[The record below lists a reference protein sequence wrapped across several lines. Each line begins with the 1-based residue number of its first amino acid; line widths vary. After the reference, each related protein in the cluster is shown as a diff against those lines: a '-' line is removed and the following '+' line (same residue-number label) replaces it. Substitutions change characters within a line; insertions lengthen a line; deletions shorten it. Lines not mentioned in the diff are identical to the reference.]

1 MKSCH
6 LQHTDAPK
14 LIPLSALD
22 RYQEGAELKLF
33 CSASAPASGGKLQL
47 EWRKNH
53 NEPLSSGSAAELIGG
68 EQPMKQNNLHKLH
81 INMMDE
87 SSSVLRITNLE
98 ADDSGNYTCLARNQL
113 GFDSSTVRI
122 NVNG

>member
-1 MKSCH
+1 M
-6 LQHTDAPK
+6 
-14 LIPLSALD
+14 
-22 RYQEGAELKLF
+22 F
-33 CSASAPASGGKLQL
+33 CSASAPPSGGKLQL

-53 NEPLSSGSAAELIGG
+53 NEPLSTGSVGGDSG
-68 EQPMKQNNLHKLH
+68 EQPIKQNKLHRLH